1 MPTSRTQSRRL
12 RSMLVAVGLL
22 GLLLGSILSF
32 DASTAEPVSPTTQ
45 PAEPQLRTVLST
57 TRTVLDEPIRYPSGA
72 PARITAAE
80 ITLEPGQQTGWH
92 THPVPLFGYM
102 LEGELTVDYGAKGL
116 RIYRKGDALVEAMN
130 DPHNGR
136 NMGQEPVKILVVFIG
151 MEGMRGT
158 VPASPPAR

>member
-1 MPTSRTQSRRL
+1 
-12 RSMLVAVGLL
+12 
-22 GLLLGSILSF
+22 
-32 DASTAEPVSPTTQ
+32 
-45 PAEPQLRTVLST
+45 
-57 TRTVLDEPIRYPSGA
+57 
-72 PARITAAE
+72 
-80 ITLEPGQQTGWH
+80 
-92 THPVPLFGYM
+92 M